1 MLSVGWLAACKHAII
16 NVVSN
21 TRTATPD
28 FWTTKCT
35 RCPAALDKLQ
45 TMTKEHSNITF
56 VSICCDKLDGAREII
71 EQEDELRWQGL
82 EHYFMANEQKEEA
95 KRILGFNS
103 VPFYVFVNKRGEIT
117 QMGGASKINFRLM
130 PGVRVQEED
139 KENVNNNKDT
149 TKMEE
154 PAVTK
159 TVVVEEPQER
169 VFEIDDMDF

>member
-1 MLSVGWLAACKHAII
+1 M
-16 NVVSN
+16 
-21 TRTATPD
+21 
-28 FWTTKCT
+28 
-35 RCPAALDKLQ
+35 
-45 TMTKEHSNITF
+45 
-56 VSICCDKLDGAREII
+56 
-71 EQEDELRWQGL
+71 
-82 EHYFMANEQKEEA
+82 
-95 KRILGFNS
+95 
-103 VPFYVFVNKRGEIT
+103 FVNKRGEIT